1 MEEPKNNYLNFLG
14 VEKVGKSGDI
24 MGTTNEKYNCSF
36 QLLVMNKSY
45 SRKLSIDSDVK
56 LGEHL
61 YTIAFFQVQQVLAK

>member
-1 MEEPKNNYLNFLG
+1 MTFGKAKNW
-14 VEKVGKSGDI
+14 VENVGKSGDL

-45 SRKLSIDSDVK
+45 SRKLSIDLDVK

-61 YTIAFFQVQQVLAK
+61 YIVVSFQVLQVPTK